1 MKLTDFIQDVGRP
14 ATYYPSLRKITG
26 STNAT
31 LFLCQLIYWRGK
43 EADPNGWVY
52 KTAEDMETETG
63 LSYDEQKTARAKL
76 KEAGLLDEHYARLD
90 HQMKYRVNLE
100 AVNEKWGETKQPVRE
115 SGITALGKATL
126 PDSLNE
132 SESTTEN
139 TTEPSSLSSSDLQEV
154 TIAANKKMDVMLEF
168 ERLAQEANANG
179 QDWRGRELL
188 PTQYL
193 VYGDWWYAK
202 TGQEMYGAK
211 GKPKMDSSWLTAFK
225 AFWEFDVSISS
236 LDAALAKN
244 EWRKPITLIQIVA
257 DAKAFQAAGA
267 LIADAQPQRE
277 EGKGFYA

>member
-1 MKLTDFIQDVGRP
+1 MK
-14 ATYYPSLRKITG
+14 
-26 STNAT
+26 N
-31 LFLCQLIYWRGK
+31 
-43 EADPNGWVY
+43 Y
-52 KTAEDMETETG
+52 KTTAAFPEPNYTQTPNDFFDMLPDMESSEVRVTLVMIRNTFGFHQDGFKMSLGKLAAAAGISEG
-63 LSYDEQKTARAKL
+63 AAKDGAQAA
-76 KEAGLLDEHYARLD
+76 EERGTFR
-90 HQMKYRVNLE
+90 RVNPKDNKESEWELMVE
-100 AVNEKWGETKQPVRE
+100 GQPVRVNQCTSEGQPLHLSGSMVDPLSGVKE
-115 SGITALGKATL
+115 SIKK
-126 PDSLNE
+126 E
-132 SESTTEN
+132 KKTEF
-139 TTEPSSLSSSDLQEV
+139 SSSDLQEV

-168 ERLAQEANANG
+168 ERLAEEANANG
-179 QDWRGRELL
+179 QSWRGRELL

-267 LIADAQPQRE
+267 SVKKESEMTRLL
-277 EGKGFYA
+277 